1 MMDVRNAADLIWKDG
16 EFVDWGEAQTHVLSH
31 ALHYGTGL
39 FEGCRLYETADG
51 SAIFRFDEHIDRLYQ
66 TAGVHKI
73 EIPFSRA
80 EIKDAT
86 VELINRQGIQSG
98 YIRPVVYRGYDKLGL
113 NPQGCQVEVAVAV
126 IPNVSYLSK
135 DGLDAFVSSWRRFDS
150 NISPTQAKTT
160 GMYFNSA
167 LANQEAVRNG
177 YDEAIFIN
185 QNGTVAEGPGEN
197 LFVVRDDEVYTVGP
211 AGSVLDG
218 ITKNTV
224 IELAR
229 QDGIPV
235 HDRATVDRSELYTSD
250 ELFYAGTA
258 AEIKP
263 IRSVDDRTVTQEPP
277 GKHTQRVMDLY
288 DQTITQ
294 MTRDDWFTQVSS

>member
-73 EIPFSRA
+73 EIPYSRA

-113 NPQGCQVEVAVAV
+113 NPQGCRVEVAVAV

-197 LFVVRDDEVYTVGP
+197 LFIVRDDELYTVGP

-224 IELAR
+224 VDLAR
-229 QDGIPV
+229 QDGITV
-235 HDRATVDRSELYTSD
+235 HERANVDRSELYTSD

-263 IRSVDDRTVTQEPP
+263 IRSVDDRTVTQDPP
-277 GKHTQRVMDLY
+277 GNHTQRVMELY